1 MADLRTGS
9 KQELACVLADD
20 QDQLL
25 NASERLLLGKG
36 VRVLGKVRTGVGV
49 LQLLEEQPITA
60 VVASVA
66 SGVVYID
73 PQLRRDREEACS

>member
-1 MADLRTGS
+1 MADLRTSS

-25 NASERLLLGKG
+25 NASELDAL
-36 VRVLGKVRTGVGV
+36 
-49 LQLLEEQPITA
+49 
-60 VVASVA
+60 ASVA

-73 PQLRRDREEACS
+73 PQLRRDREEWS